1 MSVKRIF
8 RFVAV
13 VVLLIAFAGTAQA
26 QSPGPA
32 VWEVSGGES
41 SLSIMGSVHLL
52 KPDTDWLRPE
62 VERRFDEASVLVL
75 EVAGMQQAEA
85 VMIRMVREKG
95 FYPPKK
101 SLADELD
108 RDLYDRVLAQAENL
122 GADRREFAR
131 MRPWLASIVLTQLW
145 AAGQGYDSGHGVDM
159 YFYHRA
165 SATGKPVAG
174 LESVEDQLDMLIE
187 GLGDDGATTLA
198 QTLVQ
203 LEYGDYVDA
212 LISAW
217 LAGDLDTLEQLIL
230 EGFADADDAYEVL
243 LAARNRA
250 WVERLETMLAT
261 PGSEFVVVGTG
272 HLVGPD
278 NVLELLEARGYT
290 VIRQ

>member
-1 MSVKRIF
+1 MCVKRIF
-8 RFVAV
+8 RFVV
-13 VVLLIAFAGTAQA
+13 VVLLIALAGIAQA

-32 VWEVSGGES
+32 VWEVRGGES

-85 VMIRMVREKG
+85 VMVRMVREKG

-122 GADRREFAR
+122 GADRKEFAR

-145 AAGQGYDSGHGVDM
+145 AAGQGYDSGHGVDI
-159 YFYHRA
+159 YFNHRA
-165 SATGKPVAG
+165 SAAGKPVAG

-187 GLGDDGATTLA
+187 GLGDDGATTLE

-217 LAGDLDTLEQLIL
+217 LAGDLDTLEQLIV

-243 LAARNRA
+243 MAARNRT

-261 PGSEFVVVGTG
+261 PGSEFVVVGAG
-272 HLVGPD
+272 HLVGPA
-278 NVLELLEARGYT
+278 NVLELLEERGYT